1 MRSESPIRP
10 PSRILGVAEG
20 LETARALPAPRRDRM
35 KTVAVCGASG
45 PPGRFIVAELVRRGL
60 RPILL
65 GRDARRLASVAG
77 DLPTRVAPIELS
89 QRDLA
94 GIDALILCAGPFA
107 VTAAPVI
114 EATLTAGVPYLDI
127 AAEPDVVADLVPR
140 FDGRGGVVATGL
152 GFYGGLGDLLVTAVI
167 GEWPSADEVTLAYA
181 LSSWKPTP
189 GTRET
194 IRVAGERRRGQRLVF
209 ADGKLGLRS
218 DAAARRPWTFPA
230 PMGTKE
236 VVADFTTA
244 DAVTL
249 PRHLRIGELH
259 ELMTTAPLA
268 D

>member
-77 DLPTRVAPIELS
+77 DLPARVAPIELS

-107 VTAAPVI
+107 VTAVPVI
-114 EATLTAGVPYLDI
+114 EATLAAGGAPPPRAPPPPAVPPL
-127 AAEPDVVADLVPR
+127 
-140 FDGRGGVVATGL
+140 
-152 GFYGGLGDLLVTAVI
+152 
-167 GEWPSADEVTLAYA
+167 
-181 LSSWKPTP
+181 
-189 GTRET
+189 
-194 IRVAGERRRGQRLVF
+194 RRRLAG
-209 ADGKLGLRS
+209 
-218 DAAARRPWTFPA
+218 RRRAPPA
-230 PMGTKE
+230 P
-236 VVADFTTA
+236 
-244 DAVTL
+244 
-249 PRHLRIGELH
+249 P
-259 ELMTTAPLA
+259 PLF
-268 D
+268 